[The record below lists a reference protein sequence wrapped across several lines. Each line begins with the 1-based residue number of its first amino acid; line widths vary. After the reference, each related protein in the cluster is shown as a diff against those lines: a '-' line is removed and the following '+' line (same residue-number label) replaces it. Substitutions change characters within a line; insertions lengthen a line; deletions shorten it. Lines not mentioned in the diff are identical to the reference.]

1 MAKAKKDAKFFT
13 CYLKKE
19 LADKIDVYSTVNH
32 LSKTAIVE
40 IALEKFF
47 DESHFDEP
55 HSPVNPLINE
65 SKVD

>member
-19 LADKIDVYSTVNH
+19 LADKIDVYSDENH

-47 DESHFDEP
+47 DESQ
-55 HSPVNPLINE
+55 STANNLNPLINE
-65 SKVD
+65 SKTD